1 MAPRTVIGVVR
12 MSSSNDPEK
21 KIRIPYLALLPV
33 LLCLA
38 LMVVLHLTSPTHP
51 ITRMVFEPPLLLPIL
66 NSIFVFLVGCIVS
79 YLAIRSYLSRGLPT
93 ILYFG
98 CGMLSLGS
106 GVFIAGWLIG
116 PWGPNVTSTIFTLSV
131 FLSSV
136 FYMAGVIVN
145 VMERPPEADLAVRRR
160 KLVTVYPG
168 LLALVAL
175 IALATIAGIIPPFFI
190 RGTGPTVLR
199 QVFVTSTLTLF
210 IVTSSSMMILFVQK
224 GVRFLY
230 WYSLGLALLTI
241 NTLGA
246 FLQPA
251 LGSPMGWVA
260 RGSLYLAGIYFLVAA
275 VSALREARTH
285 GLAISDAIAEVFR
298 QSERKI
304 SFIFGNMTDCYF
316 ELDREWRFI
325 RINDQGLAF
334 FRRNREEFIGRLFLD
349 VLPED
354 RGSIFEEQY
363 GKALSEG
370 IEVHFEVQSLVSPD
384 KWAGVHAYPT
394 EEGLSVFIRDIT
406 DRKRAEQALR
416 QSEKR
421 FRLALKN
428 SPVSVAMQDRNLVYQ
443 WAYNQRTRRPDEII
457 GKTDADLFAPE
468 EVTGI
473 LEAKRRVLESGFE
486 VHVENWVTSNG
497 RRLYLDL
504 YYEPIRDSAGEITGI
519 GITAVNLT
527 EQKLAEEALCEKEL
541 FLRQGET
548 LARVGG
554 WKANPDTDY
563 LVWTEGVYN
572 IIEAP
577 LNYRPGFTEGLKFFA
592 PEYIPVIHDSLSQ
605 ALTGGGPF
613 TVEVE
618 VITTTGKRLWTEVRG
633 LVRMEE
639 HQGTSVVGTFQDITE
654 RKQAEESL
662 KRAHNSLELRVQE
675 RTAELSQAYEALQ
688 HEMKEREKMEG
699 QLRQSQ
705 KMEAI
710 GTLAGGIA
718 HDFNNILAAI
728 LGFTE
733 MAAEDVADR
742 PEVERN
748 LRNVLKSA
756 MRARELVKQILA
768 FSRKTS
774 HERTPLSLSS
784 VINETVHLLRASIPS
799 TIEITLTNTA
809 TSDTIL
815 AAPIEIQQILMNL
828 ATNASLAMQ
837 DKGGTLEVSLTD
849 IDFAPESPVLGPDVI
864 PGEYLQLLVKDT
876 GIGMTPDVMKRVF
889 EPFFTTREVGK
900 GTGMGLAVVYGIV
913 KDLQGTIT
921 VESTPGVGSTFRV
934 FLPKIKAEQK
944 EEQPQTA
951 QIPGGRERILFLD
964 DEDMIVEWGEAVLER
979 LGYQVTALT
988 DSTEALKTFSSDPS
1002 QFDLVITDQTMPGIP
1017 GLQLSKELLKIR
1029 PDIPIILC
1037 TGHSDTVSPEMA
1049 KEAGIRE
1056 FLMKPLVKQELAQVI
1071 RRVLDT
1077 KFEG

>member
-1 MAPRTVIGVVR
+1 
-12 MSSSNDPEK
+12 
-21 KIRIPYLALLPV
+21 
-33 LLCLA
+33 
-38 LMVVLHLTSPTHP
+38 
-51 ITRMVFEPPLLLPIL
+51 
-66 NSIFVFLVGCIVS
+66 
-79 YLAIRSYLSRGLPT
+79 
-93 ILYFG
+93 
-98 CGMLSLGS
+98 
-106 GVFIAGWLIG
+106 
-116 PWGPNVTSTIFTLSV
+116 
-131 FLSSV
+131 
-136 FYMAGVIVN
+136 
-145 VMERPPEADLAVRRR
+145 
-160 KLVTVYPG
+160 
-168 LLALVAL
+168 
-175 IALATIAGIIPPFFI
+175 
-190 RGTGPTVLR
+190 
-199 QVFVTSTLTLF
+199 
-210 IVTSSSMMILFVQK
+210 
-224 GVRFLY
+224 
-230 WYSLGLALLTI
+230 
-241 NTLGA
+241 
-246 FLQPA
+246 
-251 LGSPMGWVA
+251 
-260 RGSLYLAGIYFLVAA
+260 
-275 VSALREARTH
+275 
-285 GLAISDAIAEVFR
+285 
-298 QSERKI
+298 
-304 SFIFGNMTDCYF
+304 
-316 ELDREWRFI
+316 
-325 RINDQGLAF
+325 
-334 FRRNREEFIGRLFLD
+334 
-349 VLPED
+349 
-354 RGSIFEEQY
+354 
-363 GKALSEG
+363 
-370 IEVHFEVQSLVSPD
+370 
-384 KWAGVHAYPT
+384 
-394 EEGLSVFIRDIT
+394 
-406 DRKRAEQALR
+406 
-416 QSEKR
+416 
-421 FRLALKN
+421 
-428 SPVSVAMQDRNLVYQ
+428 
-443 WAYNQRTRRPDEII
+443 
-457 GKTDADLFAPE
+457 
-468 EVTGI
+468 
-473 LEAKRRVLESGFE
+473 
-486 VHVENWVTSNG
+486 
-497 RRLYLDL
+497 
-504 YYEPIRDSAGEITGI
+504 
-519 GITAVNLT
+519 
-527 EQKLAEEALCEKEL
+527 
-541 FLRQGET
+541 
-548 LARVGG
+548 
-554 WKANPDTDY
+554 
-563 LVWTEGVYN
+563 VWTEGVYN
-572 IIEAP
+572 ISEAP

-784 VINETVHLLRASIPS
+784 VITETVHLLRASIPS

-934 FLPKIKAEQK
+934 FLPKVKAEQK